1 MPSRRRFLSPLH
13 VEQIGR
19 THALFSGI
27 DREGANRARPAASAG
42 GVAFAGA
49 GGAMRRHRVRR
60 AGAETCRAVWHI
72 TGRGRPRMATT
83 PTRAPIREAII

>member
-1 MPSRRRFLSPLH
+1 
-13 VEQIGR
+13 
-19 THALFSGI
+19 
-27 DREGANRARPAASAG
+27 
-42 GVAFAGA
+42 
-49 GGAMRRHRVRR
+49 MRRHRVRR